1 MENKTNTQGYALLID
16 RHDNKVA
23 IKERASLNDS
33 DVVERTEQSHTHHR
47 NDRRKNSDKLI
58 GPNSEMTYFLFKSF
72 RVMKSTYI
80 NICLGFLIL
89 SLFFERYC
97 FITTVYKTKYYGYV
111 LILMV
116 IGLNCLLN
124 MLILKLRKKK
134 QTKRLHEIFNIER
147 TPSVGTCVISFIGML
162 DMLYAFFLFWPA
174 NVIPIWL
181 LITML

>member
-1 MENKTNTQGYALLID
+1 
-16 RHDNKVA
+16 
-23 IKERASLNDS
+23 
-33 DVVERTEQSHTHHR
+33 
-47 NDRRKNSDKLI
+47 
-58 GPNSEMTYFLFKSF
+58 
-72 RVMKSTYI
+72 MKSTYS
-80 NICLGFLIL
+80 NICLGFLFL

-97 FITTVYKTKYYGYV
+97 FISTVYKTKYYGYV

-134 QTKRLHEIFNIER
+134 QTKRLHELFNIER
-147 TPSVGTCVISFIGML
+147 TPSVGTCVISFIGLL